1 MNNNLKIIIL
11 SLFLVIACSSDGPAN
26 SDNDSDNDPVAIVPS
41 NLSLEISIVGQSD
54 SNPNG
59 DGSGTI
65 ICSASAT
72 DAINYEFRFGG
83 GITEESANGQ
93 TQYSYT
99 NEGINS
105 HTVYVYAYSSTGHYT
120 STFKTFD
127 LYVEGEAPEATWSE
141 EFNYSGAVD
150 SNTWT
155 HEIGNGDWGWG
166 NGESQYYT
174 SSLNNSRV
182 EDGVLKITA
191 KREDIAGYEYTSAR
205 IVSRDKFEFQYGRV
219 DIRAKLP
226 TGVGTWPALWLLG
239 SNFYQVGWPAC
250 GEIDIMEHWG
260 HDPTVIA
267 GSIHTPMSHG
277 DTWTNGHTNV
287 NDYNEEFHIY
297 SIDWNE
303 NRIQFFVD
311 DVLYYSYNPSPKDS
325 ENWPFNQE
333 MFFILNVA
341 MGGHWFDIDPQFT
354 ESTMEVDYIR
364 IYQ

>member
-1 MNNNLKIIIL
+1 MFNKFNINFIFIFLLFCCSSEVSDNSNNDSNNN
-11 SLFLVIACSSDGPAN
+11 SEV
-26 SDNDSDNDPVAIVPS
+26 IVPS
-41 NLSLEISIVGQSD
+41 NLTFNISIVGQSD

-59 DGSGTI
+59 NGSGTI
-65 ICSASAT
+65 ICVASAT
-72 DAINYEFRFGG
+72 NAINYEFRLGG
-83 GITEESANGQ
+83 GVVEQSNDGQ
-93 TQYSYT
+93 IEYSYNSEGT
-99 NEGINS
+99 NS
-105 HTVYVYAYSSTGHYT
+105 YTVYVYAYSSTGHNI
-120 STFKTFD
+120 STFLTFD
-127 LYVEGEAPEATWSE
+127 LYVEGKAPEATWSE
-141 EFNYSGAVD
+141 EFNYNGAVD

-155 HEIGNGDWGWG
+155 HEIGNGEWGWG

-174 SSLNNSRV
+174 SSLNNVKV

-191 KREDIAGYEYTSAR
+191 KREDMAGYEYTSAR

-226 TGVGTWPALWLLG
+226 TGDGTWPALWLLG
-239 SNFYQVGWPAC
+239 ANHYEVGWPAC

-267 GSIHTPMSHG
+267 GSIHTPFSHG
-277 DTWTNGHTNV
+277 DTISTGHINI

-311 DVLYYSYNPSPKDS
+311 DVLYYTYAPSPKDS
-325 ENWPFNQE
+325 ENWPFDQE

-341 MGGHWFDIDPQFT
+341 MGGHWFDVDPQFN